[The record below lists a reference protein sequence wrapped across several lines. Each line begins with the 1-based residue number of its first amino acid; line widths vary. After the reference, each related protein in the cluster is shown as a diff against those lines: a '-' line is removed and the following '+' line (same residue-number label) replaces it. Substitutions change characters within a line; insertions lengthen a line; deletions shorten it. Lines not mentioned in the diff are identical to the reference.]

1 MRQRIKEIKR
11 IVEKELSCSAH
22 NMDHVNRVYN
32 ICLHLMEDEKDI
44 DKEVIQV
51 AALLHDIARIR
62 EDRDNRGNTDHAV
75 LGAEMAEPIL
85 KRLSF
90 SEDKIKHIQDCI
102 ITHRYR
108 TNNRPKTKEAM
119 ILFDADKL
127 DCLGAIGI
135 ARSYMWT
142 GKNDAK
148 LYTDVDI
155 DKYIKENLG
164 GDKKGRIQDKT
175 KHSPVI
181 DWKTKGRFI
190 IDKLYTDKAKEIGK
204 ERSLF
209 FENFL

>member
-175 KHSPVI
+175 LRLHH
-181 DWKTKGRFI
+181 GRRYHANI
-190 IDKLYTDKAKEIGK
+190 
-204 ERSLF
+204 
-209 FENFL
+209 

>member
-1 MRQRIKEIKR
+1 
-11 IVEKELSCSAH
+11 
-22 NMDHVNRVYN
+22 
-32 ICLHLMEDEKDI
+32 
-44 DKEVIQV
+44 
-51 AALLHDIARIR
+51 
-62 EDRDNRGNTDHAV
+62 
-75 LGAEMAEPIL
+75 
-85 KRLSF
+85 
-90 SEDKIKHIQDCI
+90 
-102 ITHRYR
+102 
-108 TNNRPKTKEAM
+108 M